1 MAFIF
6 LAWGSVKRMKVGDLI
21 KVADCPA
28 PESSFYECGCFFCAH
43 SSNRMGII
51 KKIQQS
57 ETSDAKAYTAQFDIG
72 EWIVFE
78 EEIALISEV
87 K

>member
-1 MAFIF
+1 
-6 LAWGSVKRMKVGDLI
+6 MKIGDLI
-21 KVADCPA
+21 KVAFCPP
-28 PESSFYECGCFFCAH
+28 PESSFYNCGCFFC
-43 SSNRMGII
+43 SNKSNRMGII

-57 ETSDAKAYTAQFDIG
+57 ETSAAKAYTVQFDIG

-78 EEIALISEV
+78 EEMELVNVLSDG